1 MGRAKLPR
9 KSTNIDMTAMCDVAF
24 LLLSFF
30 ILTTKFKPSEAIAV
44 ETPSSVSSKVAPNK
58 DFVLVTIDKDG
69 KVFLTIDDKQK
80 RETIANSLNA
90 TRNLVID
97 VTAFK
102 NASFV
107 GASFSGLKTFL
118 SLSEEN
124 RKGDQLPG
132 IPCKDS
138 TDNELIVWMQVVNE
152 AYAGAKLDLL
162 LKGDNVAKY
171 PAFKNVLTAF
181 KRNNIQKFQ
190 MVTNPENAP
199 AGSELY
205 NKSMSGEK
213 QEN

>member
-1 MGRAKLPR
+1 
-9 KSTNIDMTAMCDVAF
+9 MTAMCDVAF

-80 RETIANSLNA
+80 REAIANSLNA
-90 TRNLVID
+90 SRNLGID
-97 VTAFK
+97 VAAFK
-102 NASFV
+102 SASFV
-107 GASFSGLKTFL
+107 GAPLSGLKTFL

-152 AYAGAKLDLL
+152 AYAGSKMDLL
-162 LKGDNVAKY
+162 LKGDNVSKY

-181 KRNNIQKFQ
+181 KKNNIQKFQ

-205 NKSMSGEK
+205 QKSMNGEK

>member
-90 TRNLVID
+90 TRNLGID

-107 GASFSGLKTFL
+107 GASFSGLKSFL
-118 SLSEEN
+118 AISEEN

-138 TDNELIVWMQVVNE
+138 TDNELIIWMQVVNE
-152 AYAGAKLDLL
+152 AYAGAKMDLL

>member
-9 KSTNIDMTAMCDVAF
+9 KSTSIDMTAMCDVAF

-90 TRNLVID
+90 TKNLGID
-97 VTAFK
+97 VAAFK
-102 NASFV
+102 SASFV
-107 GASFSGLKTFL
+107 GAPLSGLKTFL

-152 AYAGAKLDLL
+152 AYAGTKMDLL

>member
-9 KSTNIDMTAMCDVAF
+9 KSTTIDMTAMCDVAF

-44 ETPSSVSSKVAPNK
+44 TTPSSVSSKVAPNK
-58 DFVLVTIDKDG
+58 DFVLITIDKDG

-80 RETIANSLNA
+80 REAIANSLNA
-90 TRNLVID
+90 TKNLGID
-97 VTAFK
+97 VAAFK

-107 GASFSGLKTFL
+107 GAPLSGLKSFL
-118 SLSEEN
+118 SISEEN

-152 AYAGAKLDLL
+152 AYAGTKMDLL

-199 AGSELY
+199 AGSELFQ
-205 NKSMSGEK
+205 KSMSGEK

>member
-1 MGRAKLPR
+1 M
-9 KSTNIDMTAMCDVAF
+9 
-24 LLLSFF
+24 
-30 ILTTKFKPSEAIAV
+30 
-44 ETPSSVSSKVAPNK
+44 SSKVAPNK
-58 DFVLVTIDKDG
+58 DFVLITIDKDG

-90 TRNLVID
+90 TRNLGID
-97 VTAFK
+97 VAAFK
-102 NASFV
+102 SANFI
-107 GASFSGLKTFL
+107 GASFSGLKSFL
-118 SLSEEN
+118 SISEEN

-152 AYAGAKLDLL
+152 AYAGSKLDLL

-199 AGSELY
+199 VGSELY
-205 NKSMSGEK
+205 QKSMSGEK

>member
-9 KSTNIDMTAMCDVAF
+9 KSTSIDMTAMCDVAF

-80 RETIANSLNA
+80 REAIANSLNA
-90 TRNLVID
+90 TKNLGID
-97 VTAFK
+97 VAAFK
-102 NASFV
+102 SASFV
-107 GASFSGLKTFL
+107 GAPLSGLKTFL

-152 AYAGAKLDLL
+152 AYAGAKMDLL

>member
-90 TRNLVID
+90 TKNLGID
-97 VTAFK
+97 VNAFK

-107 GASFSGLKTFL
+107 GASFSGLKSFL

-152 AYAGAKLDLL
+152 AYAGAKMDLL

-181 KRNNIQKFQ
+181 KRNGIQKFQ

>member
-1 MGRAKLPR
+1 
-9 KSTNIDMTAMCDVAF
+9 MCWSSPIMMVKAPDSFALF
-24 LLLSFF
+24 CSSGFTLSSGKINF
-30 ILTTKFKPSEAIAV
+30 IA
-44 ETPSSVSSKVAPNK
+44 
-58 DFVLVTIDKDG
+58 
-69 KVFLTIDDKQK
+69 
-80 RETIANSLNA
+80 
-90 TRNLVID
+90 
-97 VTAFK
+97 
-102 NASFV
+102 V
-107 GASFSGLKTFL
+107 GASFSGLKSFL
-118 SLSEEN
+118 AISEEN

-152 AYAGAKLDLL
+152 AYAGAKMDLL

>member
-90 TRNLVID
+90 TRNLGID
-97 VTAFK
+97 VAAFK
-102 NASFV
+102 NAGFV
-107 GASFSGLKTFL
+107 GASFSGLKSFL
-118 SLSEEN
+118 SLTEEN

-152 AYAGAKLDLL
+152 AYAGAKMDLL

-181 KRNNIQKFQ
+181 KRNGIQKFQ

-199 AGSELY
+199 AGSALY
-205 NKSMSGEK
+205 QKSMSGEK

>member
-1 MGRAKLPR
+1 
-9 KSTNIDMTAMCDVAF
+9 MTAMCDVAF

-80 RETIANSLNA
+80 REAIANSLNA
-90 TRNLVID
+90 TKNLGID
-97 VTAFK
+97 VAAFK
-102 NASFV
+102 SASFV
-107 GASFSGLKTFL
+107 GAPLSGLKTFL

-138 TDNELIVWMQVVNE
+138 TDNELIIWMQVVNE
-152 AYAGAKLDLL
+152 AYAGAKMDLL

>member
-9 KSTNIDMTAMCDVAF
+9 KSTSIDMTAMCDVAF

-90 TRNLVID
+90 TKNLGID
-97 VTAFK
+97 VAAFK
-102 NASFV
+102 SASFV
-107 GASFSGLKTFL
+107 GAPLSGLKTFL

-152 AYAGAKLDLL
+152 AYAGAKMDLL

>member
-9 KSTNIDMTAMCDVAF
+9 KSTSIDMTAMCDVAF

-80 RETIANSLNA
+80 REAVANSLNA
-90 TRNLVID
+90 TKNLGID
-97 VTAFK
+97 VAAFK
-102 NASFV
+102 SASFV
-107 GASFSGLKTFL
+107 GAPLSGLKTFL

-138 TDNELIVWMQVVNE
+138 TDNELIIWMQVVNE
-152 AYAGAKLDLL
+152 AYAGAKMDLL

>member
-1 MGRAKLPR
+1 MGSAKLPP

-80 RETIANSLNA
+80 REAIANSLNA
-90 TRNLVID
+90 TKNLGID
-97 VTAFK
+97 VAAFK
-102 NASFV
+102 SASFV
-107 GASFSGLKTFL
+107 GAPLSGLKTFL

-152 AYAGAKLDLL
+152 AYAGAKMDLL

>member
-1 MGRAKLPR
+1 
-9 KSTNIDMTAMCDVAF
+9 VAF

-80 RETIANSLNA
+80 REAIANSLNA
-90 TRNLVID
+90 TKNLGID
-97 VTAFK
+97 VAAFK
-102 NASFV
+102 SASFV
-107 GASFSGLKTFL
+107 GAPLSGLKTFL

-138 TDNELIVWMQVVNE
+138 TDNELIIWMQVVNE
-152 AYAGAKLDLL
+152 AYAGAKMDLL

>member
-9 KSTNIDMTAMCDVAF
+9 KSTTIDMTAMCDVAF

-44 ETPSSVSSKVAPNK
+44 TTPSSVSSKVAPNK
-58 DFVLVTIDKDG
+58 DFVLITIDKDG

-90 TRNLVID
+90 TRNLGID
-97 VTAFK
+97 VAAFK
-102 NASFV
+102 STNFV
-107 GASFSGLKTFL
+107 GASFSGLKSFL
-118 SLSEEN
+118 SLTEEN

-152 AYAGAKLDLL
+152 AYAGTKRDLL

-199 AGSELY
+199 AGSELFQ
-205 NKSMSGEK
+205 KSMSGEK

>member
-1 MGRAKLPR
+1 
-9 KSTNIDMTAMCDVAF
+9 
-24 LLLSFF
+24 
-30 ILTTKFKPSEAIAV
+30 
-44 ETPSSVSSKVAPNK
+44 
-58 DFVLVTIDKDG
+58 
-69 KVFLTIDDKQK
+69 
-80 RETIANSLNA
+80 
-90 TRNLVID
+90 
-97 VTAFK
+97 
-102 NASFV
+102 
-107 GASFSGLKTFL
+107 
-118 SLSEEN
+118 
-124 RKGDQLPG
+124 
-132 IPCKDS
+132 
-138 TDNELIVWMQVVNE
+138 MQVVNE

>member
-80 RETIANSLNA
+80 REAVANSLNA
-90 TRNLVID
+90 TKNLGID
-97 VTAFK
+97 VAAFK
-102 NASFV
+102 SASFV
-107 GASFSGLKTFL
+107 GAPLSGLKTFL

-138 TDNELIVWMQVVNE
+138 TDNELIIWMQVVNE
-152 AYAGAKLDLL
+152 AYAGAKMDLL

-181 KRNNIQKFQ
+181 KRNGIQKFQ

>member
-9 KSTNIDMTAMCDVAF
+9 KSTTIDMTAMCDVAF

-44 ETPSSVSSKVAPNK
+44 TTPSSVASKVAPNK

-80 RETIANSLNA
+80 RELVANTMN
-90 TRNLVID
+90 TTKNLGID
-97 VTAFK
+97 VAKFK
-102 NASFV
+102 AANFI
-107 GASFSGLKTFL
+107 GASFSGLNSFL
-118 SLSEEN
+118 SIAEEN
-124 RKGDQLPG
+124 RKGNLLPG

-138 TDNELIVWMQVVNE
+138 TNNELIAWMNAVNE
-152 AYAGAKLDLL
+152 AYAGSKMDLL
-162 LKGDNVAKY
+162 LKGDNLAKY
-171 PAFKNVLTAF
+171 PSFKGVLTAF
-181 KRNNIQKFQ
+181 KKNNIQKFQ

-205 NKSMSGEK
+205 KRSMSGEK
-213 QEN
+213 LDN

>member
-80 RETIANSLNA
+80 REAIANSLNA
-90 TRNLVID
+90 TKNLGID
-97 VTAFK
+97 VAAFK
-102 NASFV
+102 SASFV
-107 GASFSGLKTFL
+107 GAPLSGLKTFL

-152 AYAGAKLDLL
+152 AYAGAKMDLL

>member
-90 TRNLVID
+90 TKNLGID
-97 VTAFK
+97 VNAFK

-107 GASFSGLKTFL
+107 GASFSGLKSFL

-152 AYAGAKLDLL
+152 AYAGAKMDLL